1 MNFFF
6 EIEQKQKMFNVI
18 NLMCLMFDVLN
29 FEFFEKSKMKIH
41 KLKLFMNFVFMNLFD
56 KRQHRCFRIGKISGK
71 ILTILSIN
79 INQPNDDDE
88 IP

>member
-1 MNFFF
+1 
-6 EIEQKQKMFNVI
+6 
-18 NLMCLMFDVLN
+18 
-29 FEFFEKSKMKIH
+29 
-41 KLKLFMNFVFMNLFD
+41 MNFVFMNLFD